1 MSSIV
6 NKIKEAVHTKHSDP
20 EGTHGPHNSK
30 AANAADPRVDSDR
43 DGSRHIGDTTG
54 SHGTYTHSDNYMHGS
69 SHKQGTHL
77 GDGPAPHTAGQHR
90 SDVMNKAD
98 PRIDSD
104 RDGSRNM
111 GMSTGPAPYTA
122 GPHRSDAMNKVDP
135 RIDSDRDGS
144 RNMGM
149 NQNTYQHHGISGTG
163 PSAPEGTYGPHSTR
177 VANAMDP
184 RVDSDLDGNKTYAQS
199 NANHSSG
206 LQEKNPM
213 DASQVPPSVMRK
225 HIGEVE
231 IAHQDRT
238 HDRERRNSLATH
250 QENHMMGNVA

>member
-20 EGTHGPHNSK
+20 EGTHGPHNSR

-77 GDGPAPHTAGQHR
+77 GDGPAPHTAGPHR

-104 RDGSRNM
+104 RDGSRN
-111 GMSTGPAPYTA
+111 
-122 GPHRSDAMNKVDP
+122 V
-135 RIDSDRDGS
+135 
-144 RNMGM
+144 GM

-184 RVDSDLDGNKTYAQS
+184 RVDSDLDGSKTYAQS
-199 NANHSSG
+199 
-206 LQEKNPM
+206 
-213 DASQVPPSVMRK
+213 
-225 HIGEVE
+225 
-231 IAHQDRT
+231 
-238 HDRERRNSLATH
+238 
-250 QENHMMGNVA
+250 